1 MNLSFFSG
9 KMEIT
14 ILVLISCSEARGN
27 MRTHMGTLARAWH
40 KISTEFTATV
50 MMMMMVVVVMVTK
63 ILMKVKK

>member
-1 MNLSFFSG
+1 
-9 KMEIT
+9 
-14 ILVLISCSEARGN
+14 

-50 MMMMMVVVVMVTK
+50 MMMMVVVVMVTK